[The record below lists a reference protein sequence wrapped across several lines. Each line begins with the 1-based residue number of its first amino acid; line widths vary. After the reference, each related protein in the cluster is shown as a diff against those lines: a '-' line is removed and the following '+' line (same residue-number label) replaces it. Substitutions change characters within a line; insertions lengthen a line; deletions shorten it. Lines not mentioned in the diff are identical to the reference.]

1 MYGLINEIIKKY
13 NGNYEIAVHVPLNMI
28 IRDLGLMSD
37 DEKKYAKND
46 WTHVDFLIYKTIDKS
61 PVLAIEVD
69 GSKKLTLFRS
79 RVGKTSKLLK
89 DFDNEI
95 NAYINKLKK
104 IKKIDIQDL
113 IGDTK

>member
-1 MYGLINEIIKKY
+1 MKSIKYLNVAKGKYVNNE
-13 NGNYEIAVHVPLNMI
+13 
-28 IRDLGLMSD
+28 
-37 DEKKYAKND
+37 
-46 WTHVDFLIYKTIDKS
+46 
-61 PVLAIEVD
+61 IEVD

-113 IGDTK
+113 IGDTKWVQKLLVKI